1 MGRRGEE
8 YSKKF
13 EFSTDDDFDEDDYTA
28 AELEDAEENVA
39 DRASAANTIS
49 EMEAEIHTLKRLE
62 QMANAVRASGE
73 DRKWDELSRLLQDE
87 KNMFSPE
94 GQREKLIIF
103 TEHRDTLRYLSDKIR
118 NLFGSDESVVTIHGG
133 MLRDERRKV
142 EELFK
147 QDKNVRILIATDAAG
162 EGINLQRAHLMVNYD
177 LPWNPNRLEQ
187 RFGRIHR
194 IGQTEVCHLWNLVSK
209 ETREGMVFQRLFEKL
224 EEEREALGGKV
235 FDILGKMTFDNRH
248 LRDLLIEAVRYGND
262 PEVRARLWQVVD
274 NSMDRQKL
282 QELLEE
288 RALTEDTMDIHR
300 IMAIREDMER
310 IEAHKLQPHF
320 IEAIFCRGFPLGR
333 WADTPSGIRQV
344 RGHLRAL
351 RRAQSGYANG
361 LWRAGPAAVR
371 ASLL

>member
-1 MGRRGEE
+1 MGPSGRGIH
-8 YSKKF
+8 KKF
-13 EFSTDDDFDEDDYTA
+13 ALPTDDDFDEDDYTA
-28 AELEDAEENVA
+28 AELEDAEENVT

-49 EMEAEIHTLKRLE
+49 EMEAEICTLKRLE

-224 EEEREALGGKV
+224 EEEPRSPW
-235 FDILGKMTFDNRH
+235 RQS
-248 LRDLLIEAVRYGND
+248 VRY
-262 PEVRARLWQVVD
+262 
-274 NSMDRQKL
+274 
-282 QELLEE
+282 
-288 RALTEDTMDIHR
+288 
-300 IMAIREDMER
+300 
-310 IEAHKLQPHF
+310 
-320 IEAIFCRGFPLGR
+320 
-333 WADTPSGIRQV
+333 SGV
-344 RGHLRAL
+344 K
-351 RRAQSGYANG
+351 
-361 LWRAGPAAVR
+361 
-371 ASLL
+371 